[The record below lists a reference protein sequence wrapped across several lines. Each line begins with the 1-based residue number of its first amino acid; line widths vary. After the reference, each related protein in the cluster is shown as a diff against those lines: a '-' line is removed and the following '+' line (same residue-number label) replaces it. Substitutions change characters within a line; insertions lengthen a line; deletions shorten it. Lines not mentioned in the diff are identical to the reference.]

1 MTDNHP
7 SGTPDA
13 QSTSTSDTAGRGTR
27 TTLLG
32 IILTA
37 AMSGTPP
44 SRMPSTVAH
53 RRAS

>member
-1 MTDNHP
+1 MTDNH
-7 SGTPDA
+7 SADTPDA
-13 QSTSTSDTAGRGTR
+13 QSASGAAGRGSR

-44 SRMPSTVAH
+44 SRMSPAATH